1 VKSLRRFLIALSF
14 LGFFTSSL
22 NVAGAQ
28 TLAEMVVVTSIVGTL
43 DSSIRL
49 PTGSFQVTNPK
60 YAAEFADMLGADKA
74 KYTNFTLYVAT
85 GIAAR
90 LAPSYINDLMTGFA
104 VSGYFESGR
113 SEQKVGGDVRTR
125 IDFNNSDTN
134 KNLLLFIVRRADRVY
149 FLVAAK
155 K

>member
-1 VKSLRRFLIALSF
+1 MKLIRLLLAAIALSSI
-14 LGFFTSSL
+14 GAA
-22 NVAGAQ
+22 VAQ

-60 YAAEFADMLGADKA
+60 FALEFADLLGADKS
-74 KYTNFTLYVAT
+74 KYTNYTLYVAT

-104 VSGYFESGR
+104 VSGYFEVSK
-113 SEQKVGGDVRTR
+113 SETKVGTDLRTR
-125 IDFNNSDTN
+125 TEFNNADTN
-134 KNLLLFIVRRADRVY
+134 KNLLLLVVRRADRVY